1 MKNNSVAST
10 APVYTLSITAD
21 LSGIP
26 VHLTRRYIDKGFM
39 TPFKIE
45 SS

>member
-26 VHLTRRYIDKGFM
+26 VHLIRQYIDKGFM
-39 TPFKIE
+39 IPFKIE

>member
-1 MKNNSVAST
+1 MENNSAAST
-10 APVYTLSITAD
+10 APVYTLSITTD

-26 VHLTRRYIDKGFM
+26 VHLIRQYIYKGFM
-39 TPFKIE
+39 IPFKIE